1 MVKNPNK
8 DRIAME
14 NPIPPLPKELL
25 SLPHRL
31 NCFLQLWLLKSLAAL
46 YFLYL
51 RFFNPPQPGSQPTLT
66 KRYACRPTLETR
78 IFYPRSYNPAQRQ
91 LLPLY
96 LNIHG
101 GGFALC
107 DASVDDSFCSAW
119 ANRTGMLVVSL
130 NYRKA
135 PLHPFPTASFDVAE
149 VAKCVLADESLPID
163 PSRIAIGGFSAGGN
177 LAMSVSQLPGLK
189 GLIKAAVIYYPIV
202 DFGHPPNEKLDS
214 RPYKGGP
221 DDTLEKTSW
230 WLDWGYVSVGQN
242 RRDPLLSPVYAG
254 KDELPPWIYMIG
266 AQWDMLRLEA
276 QQMIQGLAGLE
287 DRVGVEQEED
297 FEVGR
302 YKWTLARGCP
312 HGFTHAS
319 PRKKSGNSRKK
330 REEVAQGIYEEAHEW
345 LKKSEREKHTE
356 VSYDLIVL
364 DDSALSGTRDFLG
377 VIRNG
382 ATGGQDG
389 TFIKKG
395 ACLQG
400 WFSGHPYEV
409 RKGGLGGIEGVL
421 KDLEADKACMTAYQA
436 S

>member
-1 MVKNPNK
+1 MMKNPDK
-8 DRIAME
+8 DRIAMAK
-14 NPIPPLPKELL
+14 PIPPLPKERL
-25 SLPHRL
+25 SLSHRL

-51 RFFNPPQPGSQPTLT
+51 RLFNPPQPGTQPTLT
-66 KRYACRPTLETR
+66 KRYACHPTLETH

-163 PSRIAIGGFSAGGN
+163 HSRIAIGGFSAGGS
-177 LAMSVSQLPGLK
+177 LALSVSQFPGLK

-221 DDTLEKTSW
+221 DDTLKKTSW

-254 KDELPPWIYMIG
+254 SDELPPWIYMIG

-276 QQMIQGLAGLE
+276 QQMIHGLAGLE

-297 FEVGR
+297 FEVGTVPT
-302 YKWTLARGCP
+302 YCVYAATI
-312 HGFTHAS
+312 HFD
-319 PRKKSGNSRKK
+319 
-330 REEVAQGIYEEAHEW
+330 Q
-345 LKKSEREKHTE
+345 REKHTE

-364 DDSALSGTRDFLG
+364 DDSALSGTRDFLS

-409 RKGGLGGIEGVL
+409 RKGELGGIEGVL
-421 KDLEADKACMTAYQA
+421 KDLEADKAWMTAYQA

>member
-1 MVKNPNK
+1 MLSQTRTSHPRYIPTDSSIHDSPRPTDPAPLASRFFLSSPTMMKNPDK
-8 DRIAME
+8 DKIPME
-14 NPIPPLPKELL
+14 NPIPPLPKERL

-51 RFFNPPQPGSQPTLT
+51 RLFNPLNQ
-66 KRYACRPTLETR
+66 RYTCRSTLETR
-78 IFYPRSYNPAQRQ
+78 IFYPRSYNSAQRQ

-107 DASVDDSFCSAW
+107 DATVDDSFCSAW
-119 ANRTGMLVVSL
+119 ANRTGMLVISL

-135 PLHPFPTASFDVAE
+135 PLHSFPTASFDIAE
-149 VAKCVLADESLPID
+149 VAKCVLADDSLPID
-163 PSRIAIGGFSAGGN
+163 HSRIAIGGFSAGGN
-177 LAMSVSQLPGLK
+177 LAMSVSQFPGLK

-254 KDELPPWIYMIG
+254 SDELPPWIYMIG

-276 QQMIQGLAGLE
+276 QQMIHGLAGLE
-287 DRVGVEQEED
+287 DRIGVEQEED
-297 FEVGR
+297 FEVGT
-302 YKWTLARGCP
+302 KG
-312 HGFTHAS
+312 GI
-319 PRKKSGNSRKK
+319 GRKK

-345 LKKSEREKHTE
+345 LKKSQ
-356 VSYDLIVL
+356 VL
-364 DDSALSGTRDFLG
+364 S
-377 VIRNG
+377 
-382 ATGGQDG
+382 
-389 TFIKKG
+389 
-395 ACLQG
+395 
-400 WFSGHPYEV
+400 
-409 RKGGLGGIEGVL
+409 
-421 KDLEADKACMTAYQA
+421 
-436 S
+436 